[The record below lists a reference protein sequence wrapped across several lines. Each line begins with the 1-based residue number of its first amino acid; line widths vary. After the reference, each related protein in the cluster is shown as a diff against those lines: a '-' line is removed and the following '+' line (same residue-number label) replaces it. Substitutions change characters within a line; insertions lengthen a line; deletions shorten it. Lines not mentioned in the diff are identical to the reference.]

1 MNFGCPLKGCG
12 RPCLKF
18 HHFDPPWEKR
28 HHHNPQG
35 MIALC
40 AEHADYAD
48 ANRWTNE
55 QLRQMKKNPFI
66 TKQSIMNNYGYLRRN
81 TVCNIGNLAYGVRN
95 ILEVDGERVI
105 GFEKDKDGFYRL
117 NLLLRNS
124 QGLEIFKMENGD
136 WIANTG
142 NLYDLIC
149 SARGREIAI
158 LSKDQQTEIRMRFE
172 DFTQDEFQKK
182 FVNDGWELDSIQC
195 FLSDIGSPQQIPVW
209 SVSGRLRLKNKVIT
223 IQRRAIMERFDDGG
237 TSKIAGNTF
246 IHRSSALSISENEIS
261 FG

>member
-1 MNFGCPLKGCG
+1 MNFGCPVEGCG

-18 HHFDPPWEKR
+18 HHFDPPWEKQ

-48 ANRWTNE
+48 ASRWTND
-55 QLRQMKKNPFI
+55 QLRQLKKNPFI
-66 TKQSIMNNYGYLRRN
+66 TRQSIMSNYGYLRLN

-95 ILEVDGERVI
+95 ILEIDDERVI

-142 NLYDLIC
+142 NLYDLNC
-149 SARGREIAI
+149 TARGRELTI
-158 LSKDQQTEIRMRFE
+158 LSKDQQTKVIMRFE
-172 DFTQDEFQKK
+172 DFAQDKFQEK
-182 FVNDGWELDSIQC
+182 FVNSGWELDSIHW
-195 FLSDIGSPQQIPVW
+195 FLSEIGSPQQIPVW
-209 SVSGRLRLKNKVIT
+209 SVSGRLRWKNRVIS
-223 IQRRAIMERFDDGG
+223 IQDRKIIERYDEGG
-237 TSKIAGNTF
+237 INVIEGNIF
-246 IHRSSALSISENEIS
+246 IKRPSALSLSENRIS
-261 FG
+261 LG